1 VRQVDRGP
9 GHGHPLLSLRRITR
23 TAGPEAPPIALNG
36 VASPAAAR
44 AGSVIWCF
52 VILGKGRPELRHL
65 LLHESDVCTPAVRV
79 AITEVVLNG

>member
-1 VRQVDRGP
+1 VRQDDRGP
-9 GHGHPLLSLRRITR
+9 GHGRPLLSVRRITR
-23 TAGPEAPPIALNG
+23 PAGPEAPPIASNG

-52 VILGKGRPELRHL
+52 VILGKAHPEQRHL